1 MCCLWHVHYNLK
13 FRIMPTLLTMEEAPM
28 GKEHRR
34 ICELSEMFY
43 SLGWTAG
50 TLHCLYNLSK
60 LTQ

>member
-13 FRIMPTLLTMEEAPM
+13 FRKMPTLLTMEEAPM

-43 SLGWTAG
+43 SLGVDSWYIA
-50 TLHCLYNLSK
+50 LLI
-60 LTQ
+60 